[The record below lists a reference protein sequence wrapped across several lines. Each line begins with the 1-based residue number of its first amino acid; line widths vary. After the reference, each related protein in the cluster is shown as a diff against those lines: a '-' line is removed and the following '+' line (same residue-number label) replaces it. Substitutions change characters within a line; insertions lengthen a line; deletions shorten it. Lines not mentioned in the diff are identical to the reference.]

1 MRKRRRVIEDDQ
13 IRFPSHMSVFHHSP
27 VVYKNEMYSVRSRI
41 GLWEPGV
48 KRLNPGI
55 DPRSGNWRNITD
67 LSGRDQQEEI

>member
-13 IRFPSHMSVFHHSP
+13 IRFPSHVSVFQHSP
-27 VVYKNEMYSVRSRI
+27 VVCKNEMYGSRM